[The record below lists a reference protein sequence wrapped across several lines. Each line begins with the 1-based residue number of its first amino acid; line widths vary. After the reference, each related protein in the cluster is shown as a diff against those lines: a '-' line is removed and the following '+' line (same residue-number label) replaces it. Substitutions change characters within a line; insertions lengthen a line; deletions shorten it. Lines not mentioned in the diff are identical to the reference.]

1 MNGLP
6 LRSLTPDADA
16 PLLMP
21 RSASYCE
28 LGIRGRGERSRG
40 DLDTRCKAGHTLGN
54 ILLATCTAYTKQR
67 GTI

>member
-16 PLLMP
+16 PLITR

-28 LGIRGRGERSRG
+28 LGFRAIHELSYMSVKFYGSRWLIRR
-40 DLDTRCKAGHTLGN
+40 TLN
-54 ILLATCTAYTKQR
+54 N
-67 GTI
+67 